1 MALEAGLETAASQA
15 AQRSIR
21 SFATRWQTLPGAN
34 ATEADPLLQQMED
47 EVNDLH
53 KQVSLLSSKKLS
65 RAEEVRQTAL
75 RTAAYTNKLYMK
87 KAKVLGMYQQTAAA
101 KKMEQR
107 VLMDSVGELASNSS
121 TEHESLRNAQKA
133 LRFFDSTWWQVRRH
147 LDDYL
152 QAVFVVETE
161 VATSL
166 LAVER

>member
-1 MALEAGLETAASQA
+1 
-15 AQRSIR
+15 
-21 SFATRWQTLPGAN
+21 
-34 ATEADPLLQQMED
+34 
-47 EVNDLH
+47 
-53 KQVSLLSSKKLS
+53 
-65 RAEEVRQTAL
+65 
-75 RTAAYTNKLYMK
+75 MK